1 MNMNCQL
8 YEKMA
13 LEFYKPGHRYHV
25 SEGTLLYTLHYLF
38 QGLNEEVEEVIEAE
52 SLEDTLDELGDVLWY
67 VTIIAN
73 KMGVSLDKVMMRNIN
88 KLEIRELGGKK
99 NA

>member
-1 MNMNCQL
+1 
-8 YEKMA
+8 
-13 LEFYKPGHRYHV
+13 
-25 SEGTLLYTLHYLF
+25 LF
-38 QGLNEEVEEVIEAE
+38 HGLREEVEEVIEAE

-73 KMGVSLDKVMMRNIN
+73 KMGVSLDKVMMGNIN
-88 KLEIRELGGKK
+88 KLEMRELGVKK

>member
-1 MNMNCQL
+1 MKMNCQL

-13 LEFYKPGHRYHV
+13 LEFYKPGHRH
-25 SEGTLLYTLHYLF
+25 HDYLF
-38 QGLNEEVEEVIEAE
+38 HGLREEVEEVIEAE

-67 VTIIAN
+67 VTVIAN

-88 KLEIRELGGKK
+88 KLELRNLSGK
-99 NA
+99 NS